1 LRRICP
7 QEKASIRSAA
17 SGDLVLQA
25 PLVSILISNYN
36 YGRFLQDA
44 IDSAR
49 AQTYP
54 HVECIVVDD
63 ASTDNSSEVL
73 DTAAHNWPE
82 LKLVRLS
89 HNSGQSVAILEGLAR
104 ASGDF
109 ILFLDADDMLF
120 PECVAYHL
128 AVHMSCRRAI
138 GFSCSDSVQIV
149 NERIVIGRHPSLSN
163 AFMRLPVD
171 LNLVSGSAQRRL
183 AANGISLPAIAAE
196 SVRHVSPTYSEW
208 PWSSTS
214 CMLFRRD
221 ALDLICGASG
231 LRDLRIG
238 TDNYLAKGVNQL
250 TGSVLLDEQL
260 VAYRLHG
267 SNNFTRRPPLDG
279 FTAHHKADE
288 HDDQTRRILLDDLMM
303 RFEHYSAFIDWPE
316 RILYICSRLDVLD
329 PEQGPPSS
337 RSRSRFLRL
346 LIRRRD
352 EITLIVGRATMT
364 KWMLHL
370 RMPLWL
376 RQTIGLRK

>member
-1 LRRICP
+1 M
-7 QEKASIRSAA
+7 
-17 SGDLVLQA
+17 LQP

-44 IDSAR
+44 IASVR

-54 HVECIVVDD
+54 HLECIVVDD

-73 DTAAHNWPE
+73 DRAAQDWAD
-82 LKLVRLS
+82 LKLVRLPN
-89 HNSGQSVAILEGLAR
+89 NSGQSVAVLEGLAR

-128 AVHMSCRRAI
+128 ALHMSCRRAI

-149 NERIVIGRHPSLSN
+149 NERIVVGRHPSLSS
-163 AFMRLPVD
+163 AFMRLSVD
-171 LNLVSGSAQRRL
+171 PNLVSGSPQRRL
-183 AANGISLPAIAAE
+183 AANGISLPTIAPE
-196 SVRHVSPTYSEW
+196 SVRHVPPAYTAW

-231 LRDLRIG
+231 LRELRIG

-288 HDDQTRRILLDDLMM
+288 HDAQTRRILLDDLIM

-316 RILYICSRLDVLD
+316 RILYICSRLDVPD
-329 PEQGPPSS
+329 PEPGLPTPQ
-337 RSRSRFLRL
+337 SRSRFLRL
-346 LIRRRD
+346 LVQRRD
-352 EITLIVGRATMT
+352 DLTPIIGRVTMI
-364 KWMLHL
+364 KWMFHL
-370 RMPLWL
+370 RLPLWL
-376 RQTIGLRK
+376 RQIVGRGAQS